1 MTRDV
6 AASTIGGERGIGPRC
21 LEAMMTTNPRTRGML
36 QSSRQETRPVS
47 HGLATAGGVAAILA
61 GLVMGVNEAWDD
73 RVPGVQEGV
82 VPSALHTAWVGL
94 IFVALLGLAKLQH
107 RSFGRFGRIAT
118 VVALVGTGTLTVL
131 AFIETLRYAGVLAK
145 GQGDPA
151 LPMMVLL
158 FTVIGCYVGGLLLF
172 GTATIMA
179 RVLPRS
185 AGALLVLAVLLKVFA
200 SGVVPGTLAL
210 MGAAFVWLGTAGL
223 LVMRTRGPVVFT
235 HPADA

>member
-1 MTRDV
+1 
-6 AASTIGGERGIGPRC
+6 
-21 LEAMMTTNPRTRGML
+21 MTTNPSTRGML
-36 QSSRQETRPVS
+36 RSSRRETGPQS
-47 HGLATAGGVAAILA
+47 HALAPAGGVAAILA
-61 GLVMGVNEAWDD
+61 GLVMAANEIWDD

-82 VPSALHTAWVGL
+82 VPSALHTVWVGL
-94 IFVALLGLAKLQH
+94 IFVALLGLANLQR

-131 AFIETLRYAGVLAK
+131 AFIETLRFAGVLAR

-172 GTATIMA
+172 GAATFWA

-200 SGVVPGTLAL
+200 SGLVPGTLAL
-210 MGAAFVWLGTAGL
+210 MGAAFAWSGVAAL
-223 LVMRTRGPVVFT
+223 LVLRTSRPVVSAQ
-235 HPADA
+235 PADA